1 MFKQYLARSF
11 YSALRSTVFWL
22 AVACLTAISLNV
34 SAIDQNLAPAEEALK
49 NQQYERAKQLFSDL
63 SQQAN
68 FKVKGTFGLA
78 RVAFFQGKL
87 DLAEDYIEE
96 VLEQD
101 STNPEHFYYAAR
113 IAGKQAQTASV
124 FTKLGYA
131 KDTKNY
137 FTQALQVDNQ
147 HRLSIIGLIGFHRQA
162 PVIAGGDKDA
172 IAGLLDQ
179 LRVIDKRAAFAIEAP
194 LLFEKKQ
201 VDKILSRY
209 QEASQPDLDSQ
220 VELGEFKF
228 NFAML
233 LASQSMYRKGL
244 KELISIEFAENQ
256 ELPSY
261 ANMRLYQI
269 AKLAA
274 ESNSE
279 LDFGIQ
285 SINEYAA
292 IAEED
297 KTIPKDWVNFRSAQL
312 SYLKLKGIEQRKV
325 LEQIKHKTKDGDL
338 KDKIKSVLKAE

>member
-1 MFKQYLARSF
+1 MFKQYLAHSF
-11 YSALRSTVFWL
+11 YSALRYTAPWL
-22 AVACLTAISLNV
+22 AVAGLTAISVSV
-34 SAIDQNLAPAEEALK
+34 SAIDQNLAPAESALT
-49 NQQYERAKQLFSDL
+49 NQQYEQAKQLFSDL

-68 FKVKGTFGLA
+68 FKVKGKFGLA
-78 RVAFFQGKL
+78 RVAFFQEKL

-137 FTQALQVDNQ
+137 FTQALQIDNQ
-147 HRLSIIGLIGFHRQA
+147 HQLSIIGLIGFHRQA
-162 PVIAGGDKDA
+162 PVIAGGNKEA
-172 IAGLLDQ
+172 ISGLLDQ
-179 LRVIDKRAAFAIEAP
+179 LRTIDKRAAFAIEAP

-201 VDKILSRY
+201 VDKIFSRY
-209 QEASQPDLDSQ
+209 QEALQQDLDSQ
-220 VELGEFKF
+220 VEVSEFKF

-233 LASQSMYRKGL
+233 LASQSMYLEGL
-244 KELISIEFAENQ
+244 KELNSIEFDENQ

-285 SINEYAA
+285 SIKEYAA

-297 KTIPKDWVNFRSAQL
+297 KTIPNDWVDFRLAQL
-312 SYLKLKGIEQRKV
+312 SYMKLKGVEQRKV
-325 LEQIKHKTKDGDL
+325 LEQIKRNTKDNGL